1 MWIASNSDSSPTR
14 AFFLPGTSRG
24 RQEDEYGRLRECAMQ
39 ATGSEPT
46 PSRIHR
52 IACRLG
58 GKDCT
63 VEVGKPGPV
72 DGAEVVAILDLGR
85 ELNYG
90 VFTTADPNALAMQIG
105 KRVYGVT
112 PFR

>member
-1 MWIASNSDSSPTR
+1 MPIASNSDLAPT
-14 AFFLPGTSRG
+14 ASFFLPGTTSRT
-24 RQEDEYGRLRECAMQ
+24 QEDEYGRLRECAERV
-39 ATGSEPT
+39 TGFAPT
-46 PSRIHR
+46 PHRIHR

-58 GKDCT
+58 GRDCT

-72 DGAEVVAILDLGR
+72 DGAQVLAILDLGR

-90 VFTTADPNALAMQIG
+90 VFTTADPDAPAMEIG
-105 KRVYGVT
+105 KRVYAVT

>member
-1 MWIASNSDSSPTR
+1 M
-14 AFFLPGTSRG
+14 L
-24 RQEDEYGRLRECAMQ
+24 
-39 ATGSEPT
+39 ATGSEPA
-46 PSRIHR
+46 PCRIHS

-90 VFTTADPNALAMQIG
+90 VFTTAHPDALAMEIS
-105 KRVYGVT
+105 KRVYAVT

>member
-1 MWIASNSDSSPTR
+1 MIASNSDLPPTR

-24 RQEDEYGRLRECAMQ
+24 RQEDEYGRLRECALQ
-39 ATGSEPT
+39 ETGFEPT
-46 PSRIHR
+46 PRRIHH
-52 IACRLG
+52 IACRIG
-58 GKDCT
+58 GRDCT

-72 DGAEVVAILDLGR
+72 DGAQVVAILDLGR

-90 VFTTADPNALAMQIG
+90 VFTAADPDALAMEIG
-105 KRVYGVT
+105 KRVYTVT

>member
-1 MWIASNSDSSPTR
+1 
-14 AFFLPGTSRG
+14 
-24 RQEDEYGRLRECAMQ
+24 MQ
-39 ATGSEPT
+39 ATGFEPT

-58 GKDCT
+58 GRDCT
-63 VEVGKPGPV
+63 IEVGKPGPV

-90 VFTTADPNALAMQIG
+90 VFTTADQDALAMEIG
-105 KRVYGVT
+105 KRVYTVT